1 MGAVLG
7 WTREAAALAYLHA
20 AAVVVVG
27 AAMRLLP
34 VGQLEGQRVLSSV
47 RPLITRLARA
57 AAHATADDL
66 WGFTPGIDAA
76 SMRHA
81 RLEARLFRS

>member
-1 MGAVLG
+1 M
-7 WTREAAALAYLHA
+7 
-20 AAVVVVG
+20 
-27 AAMRLLP
+27 
-34 VGQLEGQRVLSSV
+34 GQLEGQRAC
-47 RPLITRLARA
+47 RGPPAHHAPGRA
-57 AAHATADDL
+57 AAVATAEDL